1 MAGSSVQTKVLNQI
15 KYLNKAG
22 ADCRGAFFSTEV
34 KAITPL
40 NENVDLIPVENC
52 KWKYFHII
60 GQRRLLD
67 KAIFNFLK
75 SKAFQTD
82 IFYLRYP
89 GASKG
94 LYQIAKKFGSKIVS
108 EHQSNEVAEIKS
120 FKNQHPFGLKISKLI
135 SWYLYYYL
143 PILNENKWGILF
155 AQKINSIVTITN
167 ELANYQRFKGCQN
180 VIVSANGIGV
190 KDYDTRS
197 INKFNGTLKLLFLK
211 GTSSNA
217 GWNGISRLI
226 DSIDKFEGISNE
238 IKVIICGHLI
248 EGEIP
253 QRNYIEHKGYLKKE
267 ELNQLFDQV
276 HIGVSTLALYKKDLQ
291 EAAVLK
297 TREYTARGL
306 PFIYAYSDPDLDED
320 SKEFA
325 LKFPNDSSFIDIQK
339 VIDFAHKTLED
350 NAIPQKMRKYA
361 EQHLDF
367 EIKMNELYLELKKLV
382 VAN

>member
-1 MAGSSVQTKVLNQI
+1 M
-15 KYLNKAG
+15 
-22 ADCRGAFFSTEV
+22 
-34 KAITPL
+34 

-75 SKAFQTD
+75 SKSNQTD
-82 IFYLRYP
+82 VFYLRYP

-135 SWYLYYYL
+135 SWYLYYHL
-143 PILNENKWGILF
+143 PILNENRWGNLF
-155 AQKINSIVTITN
+155 AKKINSIVTITN
-167 ELANYQRFKGCQN
+167 ELADYQRLKGCNN

-190 KDYDTRS
+190 SDYQLRS
-197 INKFNGTLKLLFLK
+197 ANNLIKPLKLLFLK
-211 GTSSNA
+211 GTSSSA
-217 GWNGISRLI
+217 EWNGINRLI
-226 DSIDKFEGISNE
+226 DSIDKLEGIKNE
-238 IKVIICGHLI
+238 IKVIICGHFI

-253 QRNYIEHKGYLKKE
+253 IRSYIEHKGYLKKE
-267 ELNQLFDQV
+267 ELNKLFDLV
-276 HIGVSTLALYKKDLQ
+276 DIGVSTLALYKKNLQ

-306 PFIYAYSDPDLDED
+306 PFIYAYTDPDLDES
-320 SKEFA
+320 SKEFS
-325 LKFPNDSSFIDIQK
+325 LEFPNNENVIDIQK
-339 VIDFAHKTLED
+339 VIDFAHQTCLDKAL
-350 NAIPQKMRKYA
+350 PQKMRMYA
-361 EQHLDF
+361 EEHMDY
-367 EIKMNELYLELKKLV
+367 EIKMKDLYSELKKLDV
-382 VAN
+382 VYSTIY